1 MSKVITVKIHS
12 IHSVPQATRRF
23 GTKLS
28 NSQCKGGK
36 LTNYRIH
43 NEKQSHGLVDSRTG
57 HCAVRWCPQQ
67 CNLMW
72 THSTPVSVHFSW
84 TQKHIAKSRALS
96 SGTPLLIMLGGEQPG
111 KTDKPKLP
119 VSVDSWQGIQ
129 SGHYHLDTQTLL
141 SCQSFWELPWR
152 MRVEANPGQYV

>member
-1 MSKVITVKIHS
+1 MSKAITVKIHS
-12 IHSVPQATRRF
+12 IHSVPQATCRF

-43 NEKQSHGLVDSRTG
+43 DEKQSHGLVDSRTG

-67 CNLMW
+67 CHLMW

-84 TQKHIAKSRALS
+84 TQKHCPRAESCLQVHPCWLRWVGSSLARLISQNSLS
-96 SGTPLLIMLGGEQPG
+96 LWTAGRAFRVGIITWTHRPSFLVKTSESYLGG
-111 KTDKPKLP
+111 
-119 VSVDSWQGIQ
+119 
-129 SGHYHLDTQTLL
+129 
-141 SCQSFWELPWR
+141 WE
-152 MRVEANPGQYV
+152 

>member
-43 NEKQSHGLVDSRTG
+43 DEKQSHGLVDSRTG
-57 HCAVRWCPQQ
+57 HCAVRWYPQK
-67 CNLMW
+67 CHLMW

-84 TQKHIAKSRALS
+84 TQKHIAQEQSPVFRYTPADYVGWGAAWPRLIGQNSLSLWTAGRAFRAGIITRAHRPSFLVKAS
-96 SGTPLLIMLGGEQPG
+96 ESYLGG
-111 KTDKPKLP
+111 
-119 VSVDSWQGIQ
+119 
-129 SGHYHLDTQTLL
+129 
-141 SCQSFWELPWR
+141 WE
-152 MRVEANPGQYV
+152 